1 MRLNYN
7 FKVGS
12 LFEWRGIPIRIIVLV
27 ILIPSLVTYY
37 CSGFMSMKR
46 DLPSKSGVVDKVRI
60 LQSSSGWEANFS
72 LRGDSSTTYSQSY
85 TTASKI
91 FLVFPLVFKVV
102 GYTIHPGDTITFYI
116 SQSQDKVG
124 DKGSISRPLDN
135 QANGILLRV
144 KELSTQKG

>member
-12 LFEWRGIPIRIIVLV
+12 LFEWHGIPIRIIVLA

-37 CSGFMSMKR
+37 CAGFMSVKC

-60 LQSSSGWEANFS
+60 LQSSSGWEANFT
-72 LRGDSSTTYSQSY
+72 LKGNSSTIYSQSY

-102 GYTIHPGDTITFYI
+102 GYTIHPGDTITFYV
-116 SQSQDKVG
+116 DKI
-124 DKGSISRPLDN
+124 KKESISRPLDS
-135 QANGILLRV
+135 QPYGTLLRV
-144 KELSTQKG
+144 KELSIQRG